1 MDIRLKKK
9 RLKKNNQLTLNI
21 GGSKS
26 ESNRLLLLKQL
37 FPSLE
42 IENISPSKDTDM
54 MSRGL
59 HLLGEEINVGDAGT
73 AMRFLTAYYACCT
86 DRKVVLTGSER
97 MQQRPIGILVEALR
111 QLGASIDY
119 LSTEGFPPLSI
130 IGKHIEGGELTI
142 KANVSSQYLSALLLV
157 GSTFPKGLTL
167 HLEGE
172 ITSLPYLR
180 MTLAL
185 LNQLGIEAVLEDN
198 IITVYHSPE
207 VEAQTILV

>member
-9 RLKKNNQLTLNI
+9 RLKNSNQLTLNI

-111 QLGASIDY
+111 QLGASIDNRKTYRRWRADHQSQCQQPIPLRPALGREY
-119 LSTEGFPPLSI
+119 LPQGTHPTLGGRDHFPTLPEDDPRSLEPIGDRSST
-130 IGKHIEGGELTI
+130 GG
-142 KANVSSQYLSALLLV
+142 
-157 GSTFPKGLTL
+157 
-167 HLEGE
+167 
-172 ITSLPYLR
+172 
-180 MTLAL
+180 
-185 LNQLGIEAVLEDN
+185 
-198 IITVYHSPE
+198 
-207 VEAQTILV
+207 